1 MYPFAAEDIR
11 TEDTATPGVLAI
23 AARRASD
30 TAEQADTIGPAE
42 AQAHA
47 EALLRAYASLMTVHE
62 FAVSDLVQWKR
73 GMRSHNAPE
82 YGCPAIVTAIEPG
95 RVSNRDDDRDPADV
109 RVMIIDE
116 SKPLPVFETW
126 LDARRLMPFP
136 HA

>member
-1 MYPFAAEDIR
+1 MTHPLADM
-11 TEDTATPGVLAI
+11 LAI

-42 AQAHA
+42 AQAQA
-47 EALLRAYASLMTVHE
+47 KALLRAYASLITTHE
-62 FAVSDLVQWKR
+62 FAAGDLVQWKR

>member
-1 MYPFAAEDIR
+1 MTHPLADM
-11 TEDTATPGVLAI
+11 LAI

-30 TAEQADTIGPAE
+30 TAEQADTIVPAE

-62 FAVSDLVQWKR
+62 FAAGDLVQWKR

>member
-1 MYPFAAEDIR
+1 MTHPLADM
-11 TEDTATPGVLAI
+11 LAI

-30 TAEQADTIGPAE
+30 TAKQADTMGPAE
-42 AQAHA
+42 AKAHA
-47 EALLRAYASLMTVHE
+47 EAVLRAYDSLMTERHE
-62 FAVSDLVQWKR
+62 FAAGDLVQWKR

>member
-1 MYPFAAEDIR
+1 MTHPLADM
-11 TEDTATPGVLAI
+11 LAI
-23 AARRASD
+23 AARRASG
-30 TAEQADTIGPAE
+30 TAEQADTMGPAE

-47 EALLRAYASLMTVHE
+47 KALLRAYASLITTHE
-62 FAVSDLVQWKR
+62 FAAGDLVQWKH